1 MLGHPT
7 GLTDRGQIRGVQAG
21 LLARELIRQAMLVV
35 ARDEPGLH
43 GRALA
48 DLVNGAVPAR

>member
-7 GLTDRGQIRGVQAG
+7 GLTDRGQIRGVQSG
-21 LLARELIRQAMLVV
+21 LLARELIRQAMVA
-35 ARDEPGLH
+35 ARDELGLH